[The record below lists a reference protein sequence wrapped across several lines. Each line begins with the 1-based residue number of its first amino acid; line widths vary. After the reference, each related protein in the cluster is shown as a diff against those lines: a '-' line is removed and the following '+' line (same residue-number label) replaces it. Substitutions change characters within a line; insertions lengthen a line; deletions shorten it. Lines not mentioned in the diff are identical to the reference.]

1 MPQNIPLAILIG
13 VFGSFCFALAAH
25 VQHGAVGME
34 VHDNRAKKR
43 LDVRG
48 FMHLMTM
55 TRWWAGLALMGVS
68 LGAQLLALTMA
79 PVSVVQPVGLLA
91 FPWSVLLSAR
101 AHRYVLPRR
110 MLAAVGIT
118 VAATLAFTAVAA
130 VYASSEAELILVRVL
145 QGAIIVYV
153 AVGVLTLLGSRGPL
167 EWRSL
172 FWASGG
178 ALFYGLEASL
188 AKALIVYVQT
198 HEWRHSFV
206 VWGIIAALIVGSGI
220 AGLLVQQG
228 YATGPAE
235 VVVGAMTVTSPV
247 VAVLFGILVLGE
259 GLRMDALAAFLMVA
273 LGAVAIGGVAAMT
286 RLHPQYGEAE
296 EEAEAEVS

>member
-13 VFGSFCFALAAH
+13 IFGSFCFALAAQ
-25 VQHGAVGME
+25 VQHGAVGIE
-34 VHDNRAKKR
+34 VQDNRAKKR

-48 FMHLMTM
+48 FIGLMSM
-55 TRWWAGLALMGVS
+55 GRWWAGLALMGVS
-68 LGAQLLALTMA
+68 LAAQLLALTMA

-91 FPWSVLLSAR
+91 FPWSVVLSAR
-101 AHRYVLPRR
+101 AHRHRLPRR
-110 MLAAVGIT
+110 MLAAVGVT
-118 VAATLAFTAVAA
+118 VAATLAFTAVSAY
-130 VYASSEAELILVRVL
+130 YASAGSELDISDVVV
-145 QGAIIVYV
+145 GASVVYIVVV
-153 AVGVLTLLGSRGPL
+153 ALTSLGSHGPL

-172 FWASGG
+172 FWASAG
-178 ALFYGLEASL
+178 ALFYGLEAAL

-198 HEWRHSFV
+198 HDWRGSVV
-206 VWGIIAALIVGSGI
+206 VWGIVVALVIGSIV

-259 GLRMDALAAFLMVA
+259 GANMDAVAAVWMIA
-273 LGAVAIGGVAAMT
+273 LGAVAIAGVAAMT
-286 RLHPQYGEAE
+286 RLHPQYGDAE
-296 EEAEAEVS
+296 SPAADVS

>member
-1 MPQNIPLAILIG
+1 MPQNIPLAILISI
-13 VFGSFCFALAAH
+13 VGSFCFALAAQ
-25 VQHGAVGME
+25 VQHGAVGIE
-34 VHDNRAKKR
+34 VQDNRAKKR

-48 FMHLMTM
+48 FMRLMTM
-55 TRWWAGLALMGVS
+55 ARWWAGLALMGVS

-101 AHRYVLPRR
+101 THKHTLPRS
-110 MLAAVGIT
+110 MLTAVGVT
-118 VAATLAFTAVAA
+118 VAATLGFTAVSAI
-130 VYASSEAELILVRVL
+130 YASSGAELLVSHVMAGASVVYAVAILL
-145 QGAIIVYV
+145 SFLGA
-153 AVGVLTLLGSRGPL
+153 RGPL

-172 FWASGG
+172 FWASSG
-178 ALFYGLEASL
+178 ALFYGLEAAL

-198 HEWRHSFV
+198 NDWRGSFV
-206 VWGIIAALIVGSGI
+206 VWGIVFALIIGSAI

-228 YATGPAE
+228 YATGPTE

-259 GLRMDALAAFLMVA
+259 GLNMDAVAAALMIS
-273 LGAVAIGGVAAMT
+273 LGAVAVGGVAAMT
-286 RLHPQYGEAE
+286 RLHPQYGDAE
-296 EEAEAEVS
+296 HPA

>member
-1 MPQNIPLAILIG
+1 VPQNIPLAILIG

-25 VQHGAVGME
+25 VQHGAVGRE

-48 FMHLMTM
+48 FLRLMSM
-55 TRWWAGLALMGVS
+55 KRWWGGLALMGVS

-101 AHRYVLPRR
+101 AHRHSLPKA
-110 MLAAVGIT
+110 MLAAVGVT
-118 VAATLAFTAVAA
+118 VAATLAFTTVAA
-130 VYASSEAELILVRVL
+130 VYASSDAELILRRVVE
-145 QGAIIVYV
+145 GSIAVYL
-153 AVGVLTLLGSRGPL
+153 AVVVLSTLGSRGPL

-178 ALFYGLEASL
+178 ALFYGLEAAL

-198 HEWRHSFV
+198 HDWRHSFV
-206 VWGIIAALIVGSGI
+206 VWGIILALVIGSGI

-259 GLRMDALAAFLMVA
+259 GARMDALAAVLMIA

-286 RLHPQYGEAE
+286 RLHPQYGDAE
-296 EEAEAEVS
+296 LPDAASVS

>member
-25 VQHGAVGME
+25 VQHGAVGRE

-48 FMHLMTM
+48 FLRLMSM
-55 TRWWAGLALMGVS
+55 KRWWGGLALMGVS

-101 AHRYVLPRR
+101 AHRHSLPKA
-110 MLAAVGIT
+110 MLAAVGVT
-118 VAATLAFTAVAA
+118 VAATLAFTTVAA
-130 VYASSEAELILVRVL
+130 VYASSDAELILRRVVE
-145 QGAIIVYV
+145 GSIAVYL
-153 AVGVLTLLGSRGPL
+153 AVVVLSTLGSRGPL

-178 ALFYGLEASL
+178 ALFYGLEAAL
-188 AKALIVYVQT
+188 AKALIVYADPRLAPLV
-198 HEWRHSFV
+198 RGV
-206 VWGIIAALIVGSGI
+206 GIILALVIGSGI

-259 GLRMDALAAFLMVA
+259 GARMDALAAVLMIA

-286 RLHPQYGEAE
+286 RLHPQYGDAE
-296 EEAEAEVS
+296 LPDAASVS